1 MQRKTYTTKKEFDEK
16 RDGNLVRKTLMTKGF
31 ETERRSKSGVV
42 LKEGEWDQHK
52 EESDWKEE
60 FVQTGGS
67 C

>member
-1 MQRKTYTTKKEFDEK
+1 
-16 RDGNLVRKTLMTKGF
+16 MTKGF

-42 LKEGEWDQHK
+42 LEEGEWDQHK